1 MGLGRARS
9 SHFAKAGRTS
19 RQAASIRSKTC
30 GMGSTRIRAVVV
42 GYSDAF
48 KRQLKRLSRRYRRI
62 VAGVQLIVDLSPKR
76 TVELSR
82 W

>member
-1 MGLGRARS
+1 
-9 SHFAKAGRTS
+9 
-19 RQAASIRSKTC
+19 
-30 GMGSTRIRAVVV
+30 VVV